1 MIEPSNRDKE
11 NCKKEKVTEEEEDS
25 GCENEIRTPEPYNF
39 VDAMGPHVIRGLQL
53 GVLVREGLQGEHC

>member
-1 MIEPSNRDKE
+1 MIKPSNRDKE
-11 NCKKEKVTEEEEDS
+11 KCKKEKVTVEEDS
-25 GCENEIRTPEPYNF
+25 GCENEVRTPELYNF